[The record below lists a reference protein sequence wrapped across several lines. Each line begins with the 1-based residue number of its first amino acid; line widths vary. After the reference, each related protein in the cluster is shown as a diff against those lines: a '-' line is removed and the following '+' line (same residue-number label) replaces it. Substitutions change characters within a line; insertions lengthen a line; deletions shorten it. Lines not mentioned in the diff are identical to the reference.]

1 MDFMSRKKCI
11 LWTFFLPKGHTMLF
25 ICSYYVLFLFI
36 LCSLFVHTMHLFVHT
51 MHLFVHTMHFSLP
64 LLLVLLVLVAVE
76 VLVVYYLP
84 YLLIHPAWAVTSKNR
99 RPQLH
104 HAQYTSRLT
113 CVNPPETTVRVKS
126 DEWHAHLRC
135 RGCTIRRKRNERP
148 TSPCHV
154 NTRTV
159 PYNTPFTSK
168 QSCPGTL
175 VITERHL
182 PLMTF
187 A

>member
-1 MDFMSRKKCI
+1 
-11 LWTFFLPKGHTMLF
+11 MLF
-25 ICSYYVLFLFI
+25 ICSYYAFFLFI

-64 LLLVLLVLVAVE
+64 LLLVLVVLVAVE
-76 VLVVYYLP
+76 VL
-84 YLLIHPAWAVTSKNR
+84 PAV
-99 RPQLH
+99 
-104 HAQYTSRLT
+104 LT
-113 CVNPPETTVRVKS
+113 CTPGLGCYVQEPQTSAAPRTIHLE
-126 DEWHAHLRC
+126 AHLRWSPWNNGAC
-135 RGCTIRRKRNERP
+135 KVRRMTCALTLSGMHDRCKRNERR

-159 PYNTPFTSK
+159 PYNTPFTRK